1 MNHAIALQ
9 KVSQSYARGDGSVV
23 QALQNIDL
31 QIDGSEF
38 VSFLGPSGCGKSTL
52 LRLIAG
58 LESADSGSL
67 FLGDDVIVGPDQRR
81 GLVFQDPNLFPW
93 LTVWDNIGFG
103 PRLKTHRPD
112 RSRVAALIRLVG
124 LEGFEKSYPHQL
136 SGGMAQRAAVART
149 LINDPEVLLLDEPL
163 GALDSFTRMSM
174 QEELLRVWES
184 AGTTMIMVTHDIDE
198 AIFLSDRI
206 AVFSSRPGRIQTV
219 IPVPLSRPRLRN
231 SPEFVQLRSQILE
244 LFHFAHSLGDP
255 EEPFL

>member
-9 KVSQSYARGDGSVV
+9 QVSQSYARGDGSVV
-23 QALQNIDL
+23 EALQNVDL
-31 QIDGSEF
+31 EIQGSEF
-38 VSFLGPSGCGKSTL
+38 VSLLGPSGCGKSTL

-58 LESADSGSL
+58 LEPAQSGRL
-67 FLGDDVIVGPDQRR
+67 VLGDEPITGPDQRR

-93 LTVWDNIGFG
+93 LTVWDNIAFG
-103 PRLKTHRPD
+103 PRLKSARPD

-136 SGGMAQRAAVART
+136 SGGMAQRAALART
-149 LINDPEVLLLDEPL
+149 LINEPEVLLLDEPL

-206 AVFSSRPGRIQTV
+206 AVFSARPGRIQTV

-231 SPEFVQLRSQILE
+231 SPEFIQIRSRILE